1 MTKGSERVQ
10 TLAGEGGSQS
20 TKSGSVMS
28 QVLKDDRLALAARK
42 VAKAS
47 CILVSQK
54 EIEASGPARLE

>member
-1 MTKGSERVQ
+1 MMKGSEQVQ

-20 TKSGSVMS
+20 KKFGSVMS
-28 QVLKDDRLALAARK
+28 RISKDDRLALAARK
-42 VAKAS
+42 VAKAY